1 MTRVG
6 LFSIGVA
13 KAPEDA
19 RPTKTRGKPFLV
31 RAIGPPKVTRPTK
44 TKVGPFSISD
54 KSAIGSFVTKS
65 KTLSTN
71 LEMDSKLLQELI
83 SNH

>member
-1 MTRVG
+1 LVG
-6 LFSIGVA
+6 V
-13 KAPEDA
+13 
-19 RPTKTRGKPFLV
+19 V
-31 RAIGPPKVTRPTK
+31 GPPKVTRPTK

-54 KSAIGSFVTKS
+54 KNETGSFVTKS

>member
-1 MTRVG
+1 MVG
-6 LFSIGVA
+6 V
-13 KAPEDA
+13 
-19 RPTKTRGKPFLV
+19 V
-31 RAIGPPKVTRPTK
+31 GPPKVTRPTK

-54 KSAIGSFVTKS
+54 KNETGSFVTKS

>member
-13 KAPEDA
+13 GPPEDA
-19 RPTKTRGKPFLV
+19 RPINTRGRPFLV

-44 TKVGPFSISD
+44 TKVGAFSVND
-54 KSAIGSFVTKS
+54 KSATESFVTKS

-71 LEMDSKLLQELI
+71 LEMDSKLHK
-83 SNH
+83 N